1 MGPGPAFPGLP
12 PRRRCPPGLGPS
24 DEALRPGA
32 LPRPSRFRSPPPF
45 PVLPPRALRPAPHAA
60 GGAGGRGAVNGANG
74 GR

>member
-32 LPRPSRFRSPPPF
+32 LPRPSRFRSPPPSPF
-45 PVLPPRALRPAPHAA
+45 FRPALSAPLPMRQGVPAA
-60 GGAGGRGAVNGANG
+60 GGR
-74 GR
+74 

>member
-32 LPRPSRFRSPPPF
+32 LPCPSRFRSPPP
-45 PVLPPRALRPAPHAA
+45 PVLPFRPALSAPLPMQQGVPAA
-60 GGAGGRGAVNGANG
+60 GGR
-74 GR
+74 